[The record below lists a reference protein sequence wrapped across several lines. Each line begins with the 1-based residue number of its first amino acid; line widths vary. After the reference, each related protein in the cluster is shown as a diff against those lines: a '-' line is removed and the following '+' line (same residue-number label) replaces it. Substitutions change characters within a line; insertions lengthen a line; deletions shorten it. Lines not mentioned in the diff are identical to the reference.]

1 MKKMQTN
8 PSSYVGPI
16 DVLLVAIGGYGR
28 LYVQALRESLDNGA
42 TRISAVVDPL
52 AEKSPEWPALKEAG
66 IPLFNTI
73 EEYLQAG
80 GNADLAVISSP
91 IAFHADQACA
101 ALEAGMNVL
110 CEKPLAALAADAQ
123 RMIETSQA
131 TGNFLEIGY
140 QWSFSPSI
148 QQLKADILV
157 GRFGAPR
164 EMRTWI
170 AVQRDSSYFARNDW
184 GGRIKDDQGRYVYD
198 SPANNATAHYLHNM
212 LYLLGDAIDSAAM
225 PTAVTGECYRGHKI
239 ENFDVA
245 CCQIDTNRDVDVFFY
260 TTHCVRGGHGPYFH
274 FEFDDALVTRN
285 ENGEVVARLKNGN
298 EINYGIPDNGAE
310 YKLQHCLDRC
320 RAADGG
326 STICGAE
333 AALAQT
339 LCINALQQMPIH
351 DLTAPYAKEKQ
362 NGDRGVLTYVPGLED
377 IMRQACATRR
387 LFAEMKLPWT
397 SPAQRVEI
405 DLERISQ
412 NAAVVS
418 HA

>member
-1 MKKMQTN
+1 MNRNESN
-8 PSSYVGPI
+8 PNTSLDI
-16 DVLLVAIGGYGR
+16 LLVAIGGYGR
-28 LYVQALRESLDNGA
+28 LYVQALKDSLDKGE

-73 EEYLQAG
+73 EEYLQTG
-80 GNADLAVISSP
+80 KNADLAVISSP
-91 IAFHADQACA
+91 IAFHADQACT

-148 QQLKADILV
+148 QQLKADILA

-170 AVQRDSSYFARNDW
+170 AVQRDSSYFARNNW
-184 GGRIKDDQGRYVYD
+184 GGRIQDDQGRYVYD

-212 LYLLGDAIDSAAM
+212 LYLLGDAVDSAAM

-239 ENFDVA
+239 ENFDLT
-245 CCQIDTNRDVDVFFY
+245 CCKIETDRDVDVFFY
-260 TTHCVRGGHGPYFH
+260 TTHCVQGGHGPYFH
-274 FEFDDALVTRN
+274 FEFDNALVTRN
-285 ENGEVVARLKNGN
+285 KKGEVVARLNDGS
-298 EINYGIPDNGAE
+298 EISYGVPDNGAE
-310 YKLQHCLDRC
+310 YKLKHCLDRC
-320 RAADGG
+320 QTENGG
-326 STICGAE
+326 KPICGAE
-333 AALAQT
+333 TALAQT

-351 DLTAPYAKEKQ
+351 DLTAPYTKEKQ

-377 IMRQACATRR
+377 VMRQACESRR
-387 LFAEMKLPWT
+387 LFSEMNLPWT
-397 SPAQRVEI
+397 SPAQRVEV
-405 DLERISQ
+405 DLKP
-412 NAAVVS
+412 VS
-418 HA
+418 CEC